1 MKNNIDKGDYAF
13 VYTTGPE
20 KSYVIEPHGGINY
33 NLAKKDPNKFYDQVF
48 NQDITK
54 HTVGKDKDVKRQ
66 IQEENERR
74 FAEGEK
80 PLKKTKVPTTVKT
93 KVTKRPHI
101 KIMEKLKSKIA
112 QILQK
117 KMNDMGYGMI
127 LAALKD
133 KNIEEQIKELVK

>member
-1 MKNNIDKGDYAF
+1 MRDYIDKGDNAF
-13 VYTTGPE
+13 TYTTGPE
-20 KSYVIEPHGGINY
+20 KSYVIQPHGGINY
-33 NLAKKDPNKFYDQVF
+33 SLAKKDPNKFYEQIF

-54 HTVGKDKDVKRQ
+54 HTVGKDKGIMRQ
-66 IQEENERR
+66 NKEENDRR

-80 PLKKTKVPTTVKT
+80 PLKKTKVPTTVT
-93 KVTKRPHI
+93 SKVTKRPHL

-112 QILQK
+112 QILQQ

-133 KNIEEQIKELVK
+133 KTIEEQIKDLVK